1 MSRKKR
7 KKQSPA
13 IVSCKKGLACLGLI
27 CAVQMLPQT
36 VLADDSAVQVTP
48 ADSAAQVNLADSAVQ
63 VTPADSAAQVNLAD
77 SVAQVTPADSAV
89 QVNPADFVQQAD
101 PAHSAAQ
108 NNSPEPAKDT
118 AQNCSPEHAEA
129 TAQNSTAD
137 PAEAAERL
145 PGDQKEEVV
154 EGVPADDAASFG
166 VENTQDNVPEV
177 LTGNVDAGAAAA
189 DAAESFEDESLP
201 KSAPET
207 PGSDASADAG
217 AAAADDAKSHEGEDE
232 QDSVRT
238 ASGNDSNVNTEAP
251 DEAATGGDQMTADA
265 ETEETKIP
273 VLVLVSA
280 GDSPTEEGAYPSKF
294 DLRDL
299 GVVTPVKL
307 QDPWGTCWAFAA
319 TAAVETS
326 ILSKMGSTYAETGLD
341 LSERYLAWYVAQP
354 VTEDISSSQAGEG
367 LHLYDE
373 NPNAIYKFGG
383 AGYCA
388 GTLYAQGIGPVPE
401 SEYPYRG
408 IEGKLSYETLVADKD
423 AVIGAILQEY
433 KQSYPYISEDELRPY
448 AEQYYEAYLA
458 MYETYDTYSEYDD
471 WTISEADE
479 PGAGRLRG
487 TPYTLIDNNVFIYW
501 ITDTY
506 DGVDKFDKEPI
517 AGGPIGSGD
526 KHLYQDSIDQLK
538 SELYAGRGV
547 SVCINL
553 NDDALNKETWA
564 YYFDGKATS
573 DRHAVCIVGWDD
585 DYPASNFTKE
595 PPGNGAW
602 IAKNS
607 WGSQT
612 DIIPGGL
619 VAADGTT
626 KDANGGDW
634 GIVDE
639 NGLHTGYFYLS
650 YYDAGINSPESFD
663 FDLRENHDQE
673 NALQLDYMPAAASE
687 WIHKDK
693 NPVWC
698 ANVFT
703 LDKDMRID
711 EVATRFAT
719 GFEVPLTGFTI
730 TFDIYR
736 LRDGATAP
744 EDGELLASCTR
755 EVSSSGYHRVALDNP
770 VYSKAGDRLAVV
782 VSHRHDYEDG
792 SAKYFATSQISLSYR
807 ENPAWRRDPVYGT
820 PVINEGESFLK
831 IENVTDHDE
840 YAAEGWLDLCAPF
853 SRDFFIYMNPTVA
866 SSEDMLEWYAS
877 RYIGTPIKNS
887 YHYDNFGIKAFGE
900 VVTLEFVEAVAAACE
915 KAGSLE
921 YWRDPSTG
929 AIFADESGTKPL
941 TWDDVMVSPLGH
953 EWGEPSYMWSVDNSS
968 VTARSI
974 CRRAS
979 DHVLEETVDTMF
991 ACDSGARKITWTAQF
1006 ENGVFTTQ
1014 IRSADAEPVCD
1025 GTDEG
1030 TVSRQAMAG
1039 NPVVRTCSVK
1049 KTSAAPAAKTSDTTV
1064 THPAPVPTG
1073 DNASPA
1079 LWYTLLAQALTCIAA
1094 VFTLHRR
1101 RRRVLGSL
1109 TDRTNSD
1116 CQR

>member
-1 MSRKKR
+1 MNRRKR

-13 IVSCKKGLACLGLI
+13 IVTCRRRLACLGLI
-27 CAVQMLPQT
+27 CTFLLPQT
-36 VLADDSAVQVTP
+36 VLAAEPAQQDNYTDATVLIEITDSVQQIEP
-48 ADSAAQVNLADSAVQ
+48 ADA
-63 VTPADSAAQVNLAD
+63 
-77 SVAQVTPADSAV
+77 
-89 QVNPADFVQQAD
+89 
-101 PAHSAAQ
+101 AAQ
-108 NNSPEPAKDT
+108 NNTKD
-118 AQNCSPEHAEA
+118 SAEA
-129 TAQNSTAD
+129 SESLQED
-137 PAEAAERL
+137 R
-145 PGDQKEEVV
+145 KEEMDK
-154 EGVPADDAASFG
+154 GAPADDDAAS
-166 VENTQDNVPEV
+166 VESKGATDSVPE
-177 LTGNVDAGAAAA
+177 AG
-189 DAAESFEDESLP
+189 
-201 KSAPET
+201 
-207 PGSDASADAG
+207 GSDADANAKANADTNDTASANTNADANDTASANTNADANDT
-217 AAAADDAKSHEGEDE
+217 AASKANADANDTASPSANTDANADDIATTNDIVIANANDIANDGDIAN
-232 QDSVRT
+232 DDAITNDT
-238 ASGNDSNVNTEAP
+238 ASDQAASLDEGITDDAVTE
-251 DEAATGGDQMTADA
+251 TA
-265 ETEETKIP
+265 ET
-273 VLVLVSA
+273 
-280 GDSPTEEGAYPSKF
+280 PTFLQQSDGKSLTAASEFPSEF

-299 GVVTPVKL
+299 SRVTPVKV

-319 TAAVETS
+319 TAAAETS

-547 SVCINL
+547 SVCIKT

-941 TWDDVMVSPLGH
+941 TLEDVTVSPLGH
-953 EWGEPSYMWSVDNSS
+953 LWGEPTYTWSEDNSS
-968 VTARSI
+968 VTVQSI
-974 CRRAS
+974 CQRVN
-979 DHVLEETVDTMF
+979 DHVLEETVKTIMTSN
-991 ACDSGARKITWTAQF
+991 AAAGKITWTANF
-1006 ENGVFTTQ
+1006 ENEIFTTQ
-1014 IRSADAEPVCD
+1014 TRSADTELKHDDP
-1025 GTDEG
+1025 DEEI
-1030 TVSRQAMAG
+1030 VNRQSKA
-1039 NPVVRTCSVK
+1039 NDPDVRTSTAK
-1049 KTSAAPAAKTSDTTV
+1049 KASAASAVIHSVSAN
-1064 THPAPVPTG
+1064 TG
-1073 DNASPA
+1073 DDADPA
-1079 LWYTLLAQALTCIAA
+1079 LWYTMFAAALTCIAA
-1094 VFTLHRR
+1094 VLALHHSRR
-1101 RRRVLGSL
+1101 RTVG
-1109 TDRTNSD
+1109 
-1116 CQR
+1116 

>member
-1 MSRKKR
+1 MNRRKR

-13 IVSCKKGLACLGLI
+13 IMTCRRRLACLGLI
-27 CAVQMLPQT
+27 CTFLLPQT
-36 VLADDSAVQVTP
+36 VLAAEPAQQDNYTDATVLIEITDSVQQIEP
-48 ADSAAQVNLADSAVQ
+48 ADA
-63 VTPADSAAQVNLAD
+63 
-77 SVAQVTPADSAV
+77 
-89 QVNPADFVQQAD
+89 
-101 PAHSAAQ
+101 AAQ
-108 NNSPEPAKDT
+108 NNTKD
-118 AQNCSPEHAEA
+118 SAEA
-129 TAQNSTAD
+129 SESLQED
-137 PAEAAERL
+137 R
-145 PGDQKEEVV
+145 KEEVDK
-154 EGVPADDAASFG
+154 GAPADDDAAS
-166 VENTQDNVPEV
+166 VESKGATDSVPKAAGSDTNANAKANAAVSDDTASVKSKGATDSVPE
-177 LTGNVDAGAAAA
+177 AG
-189 DAAESFEDESLP
+189 
-201 KSAPET
+201 
-207 PGSDASADAG
+207 GSDADANAKANADTNDTASANTNADANDT
-217 AAAADDAKSHEGEDE
+217 AASKANADANDTASPSANTDANADDIVIANANDIANDGDIAN
-232 QDSVRT
+232 DDAITNDT
-238 ASGNDSNVNTEAP
+238 ASDQAASLDEGITDDAITE
-251 DEAATGGDQMTADA
+251 TA
-265 ETEETKIP
+265 ET
-273 VLVLVSA
+273 
-280 GDSPTEEGAYPSKF
+280 PTFLQQSDGKSLTAASEFPSKF

-299 GVVTPVKL
+299 GRVTPVKV

-319 TAAVETS
+319 TAAAETS

-547 SVCINL
+547 SVCIKT

-941 TWDDVMVSPLGH
+941 TLEDVTVSPLGH
-953 EWGEPSYMWSVDNSS
+953 LWGEPTYTWSEDNSS
-968 VTARSI
+968 VTVQSI
-974 CRRAS
+974 CQRVN
-979 DHVLEETVDTMF
+979 DHVLEETVKTIMTSN
-991 ACDSGARKITWTAQF
+991 AAAGKITWTANF
-1006 ENGVFTTQ
+1006 ENEIFTTQ
-1014 IRSADAEPVCD
+1014 TRSADTELKHDDP
-1025 GTDEG
+1025 DEEI
-1030 TVSRQAMAG
+1030 VNRQSKA
-1039 NPVVRTCSVK
+1039 NDPDVRTSTAK
-1049 KTSAAPAAKTSDTTV
+1049 KASAASAVIHSVSAN
-1064 THPAPVPTG
+1064 TG
-1073 DNASPA
+1073 DDADPA
-1079 LWYTLLAQALTCIAA
+1079 LWYTMFAAALTCIAA
-1094 VFTLHRR
+1094 VLALHHSRR
-1101 RRRVLGSL
+1101 RTVG
-1109 TDRTNSD
+1109 
-1116 CQR
+1116 

>member
-1 MSRKKR
+1 MNRRKR

-13 IVSCKKGLACLGLI
+13 IVTCRRRLACLGLI
-27 CAVQMLPQT
+27 CTFLLPQT
-36 VLADDSAVQVTP
+36 VLAAEPAQQDNYTDATVLIEITDSVQQIEP
-48 ADSAAQVNLADSAVQ
+48 ADA
-63 VTPADSAAQVNLAD
+63 
-77 SVAQVTPADSAV
+77 
-89 QVNPADFVQQAD
+89 
-101 PAHSAAQ
+101 AAQ
-108 NNSPEPAKDT
+108 NNTKD
-118 AQNCSPEHAEA
+118 SAEA
-129 TAQNSTAD
+129 SESLQED
-137 PAEAAERL
+137 R
-145 PGDQKEEVV
+145 KEEVDK
-154 EGVPADDAASFG
+154 GAPADDDAAS
-166 VENTQDNVPEV
+166 VESKGATDSVPKAAGSDTNANAKANAAVSDDTASVKSKGATDSVPE
-177 LTGNVDAGAAAA
+177 AG
-189 DAAESFEDESLP
+189 
-201 KSAPET
+201 
-207 PGSDASADAG
+207 GSDADANAKANADTNDTASANTNADANDT
-217 AAAADDAKSHEGEDE
+217 AASKANADANDTASPSANTDANADDIATTNDIVIANANDIANDGDIAN
-232 QDSVRT
+232 DDAITNDT
-238 ASGNDSNVNTEAP
+238 ASDQATSLDEGITDDAITE
-251 DEAATGGDQMTADA
+251 TA
-265 ETEETKIP
+265 ET
-273 VLVLVSA
+273 
-280 GDSPTEEGAYPSKF
+280 PTFLQQSDGKSLTAASEFPSKF

-299 GVVTPVKL
+299 GRVTPVKV

-319 TAAVETS
+319 TAAAETS

-547 SVCINL
+547 SVCIKT

-941 TWDDVMVSPLGH
+941 TLEDVTVSPLGH
-953 EWGEPSYMWSVDNSS
+953 LWGEPTYTWSEDNSS
-968 VTARSI
+968 VTVQSI
-974 CRRAS
+974 CQRVN
-979 DHVLEETVDTMF
+979 DHVLEETVKTIMTSN
-991 ACDSGARKITWTAQF
+991 AAAGKITWTANF
-1006 ENGVFTTQ
+1006 ENEIFTTQ
-1014 IRSADAEPVCD
+1014 TRSADTELKHDDP
-1025 GTDEG
+1025 DEEI
-1030 TVSRQAMAG
+1030 VNRQSKA
-1039 NPVVRTCSVK
+1039 NDPDVRTSTAK
-1049 KTSAAPAAKTSDTTV
+1049 KASAASAVIHSVSAN
-1064 THPAPVPTG
+1064 TG
-1073 DNASPA
+1073 DDADPA
-1079 LWYTLLAQALTCIAA
+1079 LWYTMFAAALTCIAA
-1094 VFTLHRR
+1094 VLALHHSRR
-1101 RRRVLGSL
+1101 RTVG
-1109 TDRTNSD
+1109 
-1116 CQR
+1116 

>member
-1 MSRKKR
+1 MNRRKR

-13 IVSCKKGLACLGLI
+13 IVTCRRRLACLGLI
-27 CAVQMLPQT
+27 CTFLLPQT
-36 VLADDSAVQVTP
+36 VLAAEPAQQDNYTDATVLIEITDSVQQIEP
-48 ADSAAQVNLADSAVQ
+48 ADA
-63 VTPADSAAQVNLAD
+63 
-77 SVAQVTPADSAV
+77 
-89 QVNPADFVQQAD
+89 
-101 PAHSAAQ
+101 AAQ
-108 NNSPEPAKDT
+108 NNTKD
-118 AQNCSPEHAEA
+118 SAEA
-129 TAQNSTAD
+129 SESLQED
-137 PAEAAERL
+137 R
-145 PGDQKEEVV
+145 KEEMDK
-154 EGVPADDAASFG
+154 GAPADDDAAS
-166 VENTQDNVPEV
+166 VESKGATDSVPE
-177 LTGNVDAGAAAA
+177 AG
-189 DAAESFEDESLP
+189 
-201 KSAPET
+201 
-207 PGSDASADAG
+207 GSDADANAKANADTNDTASANTNADANDTASANTNADANDT
-217 AAAADDAKSHEGEDE
+217 AASKANADANDTASPSANTDANADDIATTNDIVIANANDIANDGDIAN
-232 QDSVRT
+232 DDAITNDT
-238 ASGNDSNVNTEAP
+238 ASDQAASLDEGITDDAVTE
-251 DEAATGGDQMTADA
+251 TA
-265 ETEETKIP
+265 ET
-273 VLVLVSA
+273 
-280 GDSPTEEGAYPSKF
+280 PTFLQQSDGKSLTAASEFPSEF

-299 GVVTPVKL
+299 SRVTPVKV

-319 TAAVETS
+319 TAAAETS

-547 SVCINL
+547 SVCIKT

-900 VVTLEFVEAVAAACE
+900 VVTLEC
-915 KAGSLE
+915 
-921 YWRDPSTG
+921 DPSTG

-941 TWDDVMVSPLGH
+941 TLEDVTVSPLGH
-953 EWGEPSYMWSVDNSS
+953 LWGEPTYTWSEDNSS
-968 VTARSI
+968 VTVQSI
-974 CRRAS
+974 CQRVN
-979 DHVLEETVDTMF
+979 DHVLEETVKTIMTSN
-991 ACDSGARKITWTAQF
+991 AAAGKITWTANF
-1006 ENGVFTTQ
+1006 ENEIFTTQ
-1014 IRSADAEPVCD
+1014 TRSADTELKHDDP
-1025 GTDEG
+1025 DEEI
-1030 TVSRQAMAG
+1030 VNRQSKA
-1039 NPVVRTCSVK
+1039 NDPDVRTSTAK
-1049 KTSAAPAAKTSDTTV
+1049 KASAASAVIHSVSAN
-1064 THPAPVPTG
+1064 TG
-1073 DNASPA
+1073 DDADPA
-1079 LWYTLLAQALTCIAA
+1079 LWYTMFAAALTCIAA
-1094 VFTLHRR
+1094 VLALHHSRR
-1101 RRRVLGSL
+1101 RTVG
-1109 TDRTNSD
+1109 
-1116 CQR
+1116 

>member
-1 MSRKKR
+1 MNRRKR

-13 IVSCKKGLACLGLI
+13 IVTCRRRLACLGLI
-27 CAVQMLPQT
+27 CTFLLPQT
-36 VLADDSAVQVTP
+36 VLAAEPAQQDNYTDATVLIEITDSVQQIEP
-48 ADSAAQVNLADSAVQ
+48 ADA
-63 VTPADSAAQVNLAD
+63 
-77 SVAQVTPADSAV
+77 
-89 QVNPADFVQQAD
+89 
-101 PAHSAAQ
+101 AAQ
-108 NNSPEPAKDT
+108 NNTKD
-118 AQNCSPEHAEA
+118 SAEA
-129 TAQNSTAD
+129 SESLQED
-137 PAEAAERL
+137 R
-145 PGDQKEEVV
+145 KEEVDK
-154 EGVPADDAASFG
+154 GAPADDDAAS
-166 VENTQDNVPEV
+166 VESKGATDSVPKAAGSDTNANAKANAAVSDDTASVKSKGATDSVPE
-177 LTGNVDAGAAAA
+177 AG
-189 DAAESFEDESLP
+189 
-201 KSAPET
+201 
-207 PGSDASADAG
+207 GSDADANAKANADTNDTASANTNADANDT
-217 AAAADDAKSHEGEDE
+217 AASKANADANDTASPSANTDANADDIATTNDIVIANANDIANDGDIAN
-232 QDSVRT
+232 DDAITNDT
-238 ASGNDSNVNTEAP
+238 ASDQATSLDEGITDDAITE
-251 DEAATGGDQMTADA
+251 TA
-265 ETEETKIP
+265 ET
-273 VLVLVSA
+273 
-280 GDSPTEEGAYPSKF
+280 PTFLQQSDGKSLTAASEFPSKF

-299 GVVTPVKL
+299 GRVTPVKV

-319 TAAVETS
+319 TAAAETS

-547 SVCINL
+547 SVCIKTNE
-553 NDDALNKETWA
+553 DALNKETWA

-941 TWDDVMVSPLGH
+941 TLEDVTVSPLGH
-953 EWGEPSYMWSVDNSS
+953 LWGEPTYTWSEDNSS
-968 VTARSI
+968 VTVQSI
-974 CRRAS
+974 CQRVN
-979 DHVLEETVDTMF
+979 DHVLEETVKTIMTSN
-991 ACDSGARKITWTAQF
+991 AAAGKITWTANF
-1006 ENGVFTTQ
+1006 ENEIFTTQ
-1014 IRSADAEPVCD
+1014 TRSADTELKHDDP
-1025 GTDEG
+1025 DEEI
-1030 TVSRQAMAG
+1030 VNRQSKA
-1039 NPVVRTCSVK
+1039 NDPDVRTSTAK
-1049 KTSAAPAAKTSDTTV
+1049 KASAASAVIHSVSAN
-1064 THPAPVPTG
+1064 TG
-1073 DNASPA
+1073 DDADPA
-1079 LWYTLLAQALTCIAA
+1079 LWYTMFAAALTCIAA
-1094 VFTLHRR
+1094 VLALHHSRR
-1101 RRRVLGSL
+1101 RTVG
-1109 TDRTNSD
+1109 
-1116 CQR
+1116 

>member
-1 MSRKKR
+1 MNRRKR

-13 IVSCKKGLACLGLI
+13 IVTCRRRLACLGLI
-27 CAVQMLPQT
+27 CTFLLPQT
-36 VLADDSAVQVTP
+36 VLAAEPAQQDNYTDATVLIEITDSVQQIEP
-48 ADSAAQVNLADSAVQ
+48 ADA
-63 VTPADSAAQVNLAD
+63 
-77 SVAQVTPADSAV
+77 
-89 QVNPADFVQQAD
+89 
-101 PAHSAAQ
+101 AAQ
-108 NNSPEPAKDT
+108 NNTKD
-118 AQNCSPEHAEA
+118 SAEA
-129 TAQNSTAD
+129 SESLQED
-137 PAEAAERL
+137 R
-145 PGDQKEEVV
+145 KEEVDK
-154 EGVPADDAASFG
+154 GAPADDDAAS
-166 VENTQDNVPEV
+166 VESKGATDSVPKAAGSDTNANAKANAAVSDDTASVKSKGATDSVPE
-177 LTGNVDAGAAAA
+177 AG
-189 DAAESFEDESLP
+189 
-201 KSAPET
+201 
-207 PGSDASADAG
+207 GSDADANAKANADTNDTASANTNADANDT
-217 AAAADDAKSHEGEDE
+217 AASKANADANDTASPSANTDANADDIVIANANDIANDGDIAN
-232 QDSVRT
+232 DDAITNDT
-238 ASGNDSNVNTEAP
+238 ASDQAASLDEGITDDAITE
-251 DEAATGGDQMTADA
+251 TA
-265 ETEETKIP
+265 ET
-273 VLVLVSA
+273 
-280 GDSPTEEGAYPSKF
+280 PTFLQQSDGKSLTAASEFPSKF

-299 GVVTPVKL
+299 GRVTPVKV

-319 TAAVETS
+319 TAAAETS

-547 SVCINL
+547 SVCIKT

-941 TWDDVMVSPLGH
+941 TLEDVTVSPLGH
-953 EWGEPSYMWSVDNSS
+953 LWGEPTYTWSEDNSS
-968 VTARSI
+968 VTVQSI
-974 CRRAS
+974 CQRVN
-979 DHVLEETVDTMF
+979 DHVLEETVKTIMTSN
-991 ACDSGARKITWTAQF
+991 AAAGKITWTANF
-1006 ENGVFTTQ
+1006 ENEIFTTQ
-1014 IRSADAEPVCD
+1014 TRSADTELKHDDP
-1025 GTDEG
+1025 DEEI
-1030 TVSRQAMAG
+1030 VNRQSKA
-1039 NPVVRTCSVK
+1039 NDPDVRTSTAK
-1049 KTSAAPAAKTSDTTV
+1049 KASAASAVIHSVSAN
-1064 THPAPVPTG
+1064 TG
-1073 DNASPA
+1073 DDADPA
-1079 LWYTLLAQALTCIAA
+1079 LWYTMFAAALTCIAA
-1094 VFTLHRR
+1094 VLALHHSRR
-1101 RRRVLGSL
+1101 RTVG
-1109 TDRTNSD
+1109 
-1116 CQR
+1116 

>member
-1 MSRKKR
+1 MNRRKR

-13 IVSCKKGLACLGLI
+13 IVTCRRRLACLGLI
-27 CAVQMLPQT
+27 CTFLLPQT
-36 VLADDSAVQVTP
+36 VLAAEPAQQDNYTDATVLIEITDSVQQIEP
-48 ADSAAQVNLADSAVQ
+48 ADA
-63 VTPADSAAQVNLAD
+63 
-77 SVAQVTPADSAV
+77 
-89 QVNPADFVQQAD
+89 
-101 PAHSAAQ
+101 AAQ
-108 NNSPEPAKDT
+108 NNTKD
-118 AQNCSPEHAEA
+118 SAEA
-129 TAQNSTAD
+129 SESLQED
-137 PAEAAERL
+137 R
-145 PGDQKEEVV
+145 KEEMDK
-154 EGVPADDAASFG
+154 GAPADDDAAS
-166 VENTQDNVPEV
+166 VESKGATDSVPE
-177 LTGNVDAGAAAA
+177 AG
-189 DAAESFEDESLP
+189 
-201 KSAPET
+201 
-207 PGSDASADAG
+207 GSDADANAKANADTNDTASANTNADANDT
-217 AAAADDAKSHEGEDE
+217 AASKANADANDTASPSANTDANADDIATTNDIVIANANDIANDGDIAN
-232 QDSVRT
+232 DDAITNDT
-238 ASGNDSNVNTEAP
+238 ASDQAASLDEGITDDAITE
-251 DEAATGGDQMTADA
+251 TA
-265 ETEETKIP
+265 ET
-273 VLVLVSA
+273 
-280 GDSPTEEGAYPSKF
+280 PTFLQQSDGKSLTAASEFPSEF

-299 GVVTPVKL
+299 GRVTPVKV

-319 TAAVETS
+319 TAAAETS

-547 SVCINL
+547 SVCIKT

-900 VVTLEFVEAVAAACE
+900 VVTLEFMEAVAAACE

-941 TWDDVMVSPLGH
+941 TLEDVTVSPLGH
-953 EWGEPSYMWSVDNSS
+953 LWGEPTYTWSEDNSS
-968 VTARSI
+968 VTVQSI
-974 CRRAS
+974 CQRVN
-979 DHVLEETVDTMF
+979 DHVLEETVKTIMTSN
-991 ACDSGARKITWTAQF
+991 AAAGKITWTANF
-1006 ENGVFTTQ
+1006 ENEIFTTQ
-1014 IRSADAEPVCD
+1014 TRSADTELKHDDP
-1025 GTDEG
+1025 DEEI
-1030 TVSRQAMAG
+1030 VNRQSKA
-1039 NPVVRTCSVK
+1039 NDPDVRTSTAK
-1049 KTSAAPAAKTSDTTV
+1049 KASAAFAVIHSVSAN
-1064 THPAPVPTG
+1064 TG
-1073 DNASPA
+1073 DDADPA
-1079 LWYTLLAQALTCIAA
+1079 LWYTMFAAALTCIAA
-1094 VFTLHRR
+1094 VLALHHSRR
-1101 RRRVLGSL
+1101 RTVG
-1109 TDRTNSD
+1109 
-1116 CQR
+1116 

>member
-1 MSRKKR
+1 MNRRKR

-13 IVSCKKGLACLGLI
+13 IVTCRRRLACLGLI
-27 CAVQMLPQT
+27 CTFLLPQT
-36 VLADDSAVQVTP
+36 VLAAEPAQQDNYTDATVLIEITDSVQQIEP
-48 ADSAAQVNLADSAVQ
+48 ADA
-63 VTPADSAAQVNLAD
+63 
-77 SVAQVTPADSAV
+77 
-89 QVNPADFVQQAD
+89 
-101 PAHSAAQ
+101 AAQ
-108 NNSPEPAKDT
+108 NNTKD
-118 AQNCSPEHAEA
+118 SAEA
-129 TAQNSTAD
+129 SESLQ
-137 PAEAAERL
+137 EER
-145 PGDQKEEVV
+145 KEEVDKDA
-154 EGVPADDAASFG
+154 PADDDAAS
-166 VENTQDNVPEV
+166 VESKGATDSVPKAAGSDTNANAKANAAVSDDTASVKSKGATDSVPE
-177 LTGNVDAGAAAA
+177 AG
-189 DAAESFEDESLP
+189 
-201 KSAPET
+201 
-207 PGSDASADAG
+207 GSDADANAKANADTNDTASANTNADANDI
-217 AAAADDAKSHEGEDE
+217 AASKANADANDTASPSANTDANADDIVIANANDIANDGDIAN
-232 QDSVRT
+232 DDAITNDT
-238 ASGNDSNVNTEAP
+238 ASDQAASLDEGITDDAITE
-251 DEAATGGDQMTADA
+251 TA
-265 ETEETKIP
+265 ET
-273 VLVLVSA
+273 
-280 GDSPTEEGAYPSKF
+280 PTFLQQSDGKSLTAASEFPSKF

-299 GVVTPVKL
+299 GRVTPVKV

-319 TAAVETS
+319 TAAAETS

-538 SELYAGRGV
+538 SELYAGHGV
-547 SVCINL
+547 SVCIKT

-602 IAKNS
+602 IVKNS

-941 TWDDVMVSPLGH
+941 TLEDVTVSPLGH
-953 EWGEPSYMWSVDNSS
+953 LWGEPTYTWSEDNSS
-968 VTARSI
+968 VTAQSI
-974 CRRAS
+974 CQRVN
-979 DHVLEETVDTMF
+979 DHVLEETVKTIMTSN
-991 ACDSGARKITWTAQF
+991 AAAGKITWTANF
-1006 ENGVFTTQ
+1006 ENEIFTTQ
-1014 IRSADAEPVCD
+1014 TRSADTELKHDDP
-1025 GTDEG
+1025 DEEI
-1030 TVSRQAMAG
+1030 VNRQSKA
-1039 NPVVRTCSVK
+1039 NDPDVRTSTAK
-1049 KTSAAPAAKTSDTTV
+1049 KASAASAVIHSVSAN
-1064 THPAPVPTG
+1064 TG
-1073 DNASPA
+1073 DDADPA
-1079 LWYTLLAQALTCIAA
+1079 LWYTMFAAALTCIAA
-1094 VFTLHRR
+1094 VLALHHSRR
-1101 RRRVLGSL
+1101 RTVG
-1109 TDRTNSD
+1109 
-1116 CQR
+1116 

>member
-1 MSRKKR
+1 MLGEFAMNSRKR
-7 KKQSPA
+7 KKQSHVIA
-13 IVSCKKGLACLGLI
+13 TWRRGLVCLGLI
-27 CAVQMLPQT
+27 CALQVQPLT
-36 VLADDSAVQVTP
+36 VLADGSL
-48 ADSAAQVNLADSAVQ
+48 AQVDL
-63 VTPADSAAQVNLAD
+63 T
-77 SVAQVTPADSAV
+77 DSAV
-89 QVNPADFVQQAD
+89 QVNPTDATTQDNITDSAPVSEGIPEDLMGKADD
-101 PAHSAAQ
+101 
-108 NNSPEPAKDT
+108 
-118 AQNCSPEHAEA
+118 
-129 TAQNSTAD
+129 ST
-137 PAEAAERL
+137 
-145 PGDQKEEVV
+145 
-154 EGVPADDAASFG
+154 PADDAASLVSEDTKNSVPKDSG
-166 VENTQDNVPEV
+166 SDTIPNTAAPDDA
-177 LTGNVDAGAAAA
+177 LTGDDLMA
-189 DAAESFEDESLP
+189 DADKEKTESEALVGQ
-201 KSAPET
+201 SAGVTLT
-207 PGSDASADAG
+207 PG
-217 AAAADDAKSHEGEDE
+217 E
-232 QDSVRT
+232 
-238 ASGNDSNVNTEAP
+238 
-251 DEAATGGDQMTADA
+251 
-265 ETEETKIP
+265 
-273 VLVLVSA
+273 
-280 GDSPTEEGAYPSKF
+280 YPSRF
-294 DLRDL
+294 DLRDQ
-299 GVVTPVKL
+299 GRVTPVKV

-319 TAAVETS
+319 TAAAETS

-433 KQSYPYISEDELRPY
+433 KQSYPDISEDELRPY

-547 SVCINL
+547 SVCIKT

-900 VVTLEFVEAVAAACE
+900 VVTLEYVEAVAATCE
-915 KAGSLE
+915 ESGSLA
-921 YWRDPSTG
+921 YWRDPLSG
-929 AIFADESGTKPL
+929 AIFADESGTEPL
-941 TWDDVMVSPLGH
+941 TEEDVTVAPLDH
-953 EWGEPSYMWSVDNSS
+953 AWGEPTYTWNEDNAS
-968 VTARSI
+968 VTARCI
-974 CRRAS
+974 CQRDK
-979 DHVLEETVDTMF
+979 DHVLEETVKTTVTTDDKT
-991 ACDSGARKITWTAQF
+991 GKTTWTAQF
-1006 ENGVFTTQ
+1006 ENEVFTTQ
-1014 IRSADAEPVCD
+1014 TVSVATGPVISPSATAAPS
-1025 GTDEG
+1025 G
-1030 TVSRQAMAG
+1030 TVK
-1039 NPVVRTCSVK
+1039 P
-1049 KTSAAPAAKTSDTTV
+1049 TSAAPTRRASVTPTGTVKQVSAVPTRGASGNTGVSNNAVKNASATPAAKASNPSATKSASV
-1064 THPAPVPTG
+1064 STG
-1073 DNASPA
+1073 DDSDPA
-1079 LWYTLLAQALTCIAA
+1079 FWFTLLTASLACIAV
-1094 VFTLHRR
+1094 VFALHRN
-1101 RRRVLGSL
+1101 RRRVTGSAA
-1109 TDRTNSD
+1109 DRENHDGRS
-1116 CQR
+1116 

>member
-1 MSRKKR
+1 MNRRKR

-13 IVSCKKGLACLGLI
+13 IVTCRRRLACLGLI
-27 CAVQMLPQT
+27 CTFLLPQT
-36 VLADDSAVQVTP
+36 VLAAEPAQHDNYTDATVLIEITDSVQQIEP
-48 ADSAAQVNLADSAVQ
+48 ADA
-63 VTPADSAAQVNLAD
+63 
-77 SVAQVTPADSAV
+77 
-89 QVNPADFVQQAD
+89 
-101 PAHSAAQ
+101 AAQ
-108 NNSPEPAKDT
+108 NNTKD
-118 AQNCSPEHAEA
+118 SAEA
-129 TAQNSTAD
+129 SESLQED
-137 PAEAAERL
+137 R
-145 PGDQKEEVV
+145 KEEVDK
-154 EGVPADDAASFG
+154 GAPADDDAAS
-166 VENTQDNVPEV
+166 VESKGATDSVPKAAGSDTNANAKANAAVSDDTASVKSKGATDSVPE
-177 LTGNVDAGAAAA
+177 AG
-189 DAAESFEDESLP
+189 
-201 KSAPET
+201 
-207 PGSDASADAG
+207 GSDADANAKANADTNDTASANTNADANDT
-217 AAAADDAKSHEGEDE
+217 AASKANADANDTASPSANTDANADDIATTNDIVIANANDIANDGDIAN
-232 QDSVRT
+232 DDAITNNT
-238 ASGNDSNVNTEAP
+238 ASDQAASLDEGITDDAITE
-251 DEAATGGDQMTADA
+251 TA
-265 ETEETKIP
+265 ET
-273 VLVLVSA
+273 
-280 GDSPTEEGAYPSKF
+280 PTFLQQSDGKSLTAASEFPSKF

-299 GVVTPVKL
+299 GRVTPVKV

-319 TAAVETS
+319 TAAAETS

-538 SELYAGRGV
+538 SELYACRGV
-547 SVCINL
+547 SVCIKT

-941 TWDDVMVSPLGH
+941 TLEDVTVSPLGH
-953 EWGEPSYMWSVDNSS
+953 LWGEPTYTWSEDNSS
-968 VTARSI
+968 VTVQSI
-974 CRRAS
+974 CQRVN
-979 DHVLEETVDTMF
+979 DHVLEETVKTIMTSN
-991 ACDSGARKITWTAQF
+991 AAAGKITWTANF
-1006 ENGVFTTQ
+1006 ENEIFTTQ
-1014 IRSADAEPVCD
+1014 TRSADTELKHDDP
-1025 GTDEG
+1025 DEEI
-1030 TVSRQAMAG
+1030 VNRQSKA
-1039 NPVVRTCSVK
+1039 NDPDVRTSTAK
-1049 KTSAAPAAKTSDTTV
+1049 KASAASAVIHSVSAN
-1064 THPAPVPTG
+1064 TG
-1073 DNASPA
+1073 DDADPA
-1079 LWYTLLAQALTCIAA
+1079 HWYTMFAAALTCIAA
-1094 VFTLHRR
+1094 VLALHHSRR
-1101 RRRVLGSL
+1101 RTVG
-1109 TDRTNSD
+1109 
-1116 CQR
+1116 

>member
-1 MSRKKR
+1 MNSRKR
-7 KKQSPA
+7 KKQSHVIA
-13 IVSCKKGLACLGLI
+13 TWRRGLVCLGLI
-27 CAVQMLPQT
+27 CALQVQPLT
-36 VLADDSAVQVTP
+36 VLADGSLAQ
-48 ADSAAQVNLADSAVQ
+48 ADL
-63 VTPADSAAQVNLAD
+63 T
-77 SVAQVTPADSAV
+77 DSAV
-89 QVNPADFVQQAD
+89 QVNPTDATTQDNITDSAPVSEGIPEDLMGKADD
-101 PAHSAAQ
+101 
-108 NNSPEPAKDT
+108 
-118 AQNCSPEHAEA
+118 
-129 TAQNSTAD
+129 ST
-137 PAEAAERL
+137 
-145 PGDQKEEVV
+145 
-154 EGVPADDAASFG
+154 PADDAASLVSEDTKNSVPKDSG
-166 VENTQDNVPEV
+166 SDTIPNTAAPDDA
-177 LTGNVDAGAAAA
+177 LTGDDLMA
-189 DAAESFEDESLP
+189 DADKEKTESEALVGQ
-201 KSAPET
+201 SAGVTLT
-207 PGSDASADAG
+207 PG
-217 AAAADDAKSHEGEDE
+217 E
-232 QDSVRT
+232 
-238 ASGNDSNVNTEAP
+238 
-251 DEAATGGDQMTADA
+251 
-265 ETEETKIP
+265 
-273 VLVLVSA
+273 
-280 GDSPTEEGAYPSKF
+280 YPSRF
-294 DLRDL
+294 DLRDQ
-299 GVVTPVKL
+299 GRVTPVKV

-319 TAAVETS
+319 TAAAETS

-433 KQSYPYISEDELRPY
+433 KQSYPDISEDELRPY

-547 SVCINL
+547 SVCIKT

-755 EVSSSGYHRVALDNP
+755 EVSSSGYHRVALYNP

-900 VVTLEFVEAVAAACE
+900 VVTLEYVEAVAATCE
-915 KAGSLE
+915 ESGSLA
-921 YWRDPSTG
+921 YWRDPLSG
-929 AIFADESGTKPL
+929 AIFADESGTEPL
-941 TWDDVMVSPLGH
+941 TEEDVTVAPLDH
-953 EWGEPSYMWSVDNSS
+953 AWGEPTYTWNEDNAS
-968 VTARSI
+968 VTARCI
-974 CRRAS
+974 CQRDK
-979 DHVLEETVDTMF
+979 DHVLEETVKTTVTTDDKT
-991 ACDSGARKITWTAQF
+991 GKTTWTAQF
-1006 ENGVFTTQ
+1006 ENEVFTTQ
-1014 IRSADAEPVCD
+1014 TVSVATGPVISPSATAAPS
-1025 GTDEG
+1025 G
-1030 TVSRQAMAG
+1030 TVK
-1039 NPVVRTCSVK
+1039 P
-1049 KTSAAPAAKTSDTTV
+1049 TSAAPTRRASVTPTGTVKQVSAVPTRGASGNTGVSNNAVKNASATPAAKASNPSATKSASV
-1064 THPAPVPTG
+1064 STG
-1073 DNASPA
+1073 DDSDPA
-1079 LWYTLLAQALTCIAA
+1079 FWFTLLTASLACIAV
-1094 VFTLHRR
+1094 VFALHRN
-1101 RRRVLGSL
+1101 RRRVTGSAA
-1109 TDRTNSD
+1109 DRENHDGRS
-1116 CQR
+1116 

>member
-1 MSRKKR
+1 MNRRKR

-13 IVSCKKGLACLGLI
+13 IVTCRRRLACLGLI
-27 CAVQMLPQT
+27 CTFLLPQT
-36 VLADDSAVQVTP
+36 VLAAEPAQQDNYTDATVLIEITDSVQQIEP
-48 ADSAAQVNLADSAVQ
+48 ADA
-63 VTPADSAAQVNLAD
+63 
-77 SVAQVTPADSAV
+77 
-89 QVNPADFVQQAD
+89 
-101 PAHSAAQ
+101 AAQ
-108 NNSPEPAKDT
+108 NNTKD
-118 AQNCSPEHAEA
+118 SAEA
-129 TAQNSTAD
+129 SESLQED
-137 PAEAAERL
+137 R
-145 PGDQKEEVV
+145 KEEVDK
-154 EGVPADDAASFG
+154 GAPADDDAAS
-166 VENTQDNVPEV
+166 VESKGATDSVPKAAGSDTNANAKANAAVSDDTASVKSKGATDSVPE
-177 LTGNVDAGAAAA
+177 AG
-189 DAAESFEDESLP
+189 
-201 KSAPET
+201 
-207 PGSDASADAG
+207 GSDADANAKANADTNDTASANTNADANDT
-217 AAAADDAKSHEGEDE
+217 AASKANADANDTASPSANTDANADDIATTNDIVIANANDIANDGDIAN
-232 QDSVRT
+232 DDAITNDT
-238 ASGNDSNVNTEAP
+238 ASDQAASLDEGITDDAITE
-251 DEAATGGDQMTADA
+251 TA
-265 ETEETKIP
+265 ET
-273 VLVLVSA
+273 
-280 GDSPTEEGAYPSKF
+280 PTFLQQSDGKSLTAASEFPSKF

-299 GVVTPVKL
+299 GRVTPVKV

-319 TAAVETS
+319 TAAAETS

-900 VVTLEFVEAVAAACE
+900 VVMLEFVEVVAAACE

-941 TWDDVMVSPLGH
+941 TLEDVTVSPLGH
-953 EWGEPSYMWSVDNSS
+953 LWGEPTYTWSEDNSS
-968 VTARSI
+968 VTVQSI
-974 CRRAS
+974 CQRVN
-979 DHVLEETVDTMF
+979 DHVLEETVKTIMTSN
-991 ACDSGARKITWTAQF
+991 AAAGKITWTANF
-1006 ENGVFTTQ
+1006 ENEIFTTQ
-1014 IRSADAEPVCD
+1014 TRSADTELKHDDP
-1025 GTDEG
+1025 DEEI
-1030 TVSRQAMAG
+1030 VNRQSKA
-1039 NPVVRTCSVK
+1039 NDPDVRTSTAK
-1049 KTSAAPAAKTSDTTV
+1049 KASAASAVIHSVSAN
-1064 THPAPVPTG
+1064 TG
-1073 DNASPA
+1073 DDADPA
-1079 LWYTLLAQALTCIAA
+1079 LWYTMFAAALTCIAA
-1094 VFTLHRR
+1094 VLALHHSRR
-1101 RRRVLGSL
+1101 RTVG
-1109 TDRTNSD
+1109 
-1116 CQR
+1116 

>member
-1 MSRKKR
+1 MNRRKR

-13 IVSCKKGLACLGLI
+13 IVTCRRRLACLGLI
-27 CAVQMLPQT
+27 CTFLLPQT
-36 VLADDSAVQVTP
+36 VLAAEPAQQDNYTDATVLIEITDSVQQIEP
-48 ADSAAQVNLADSAVQ
+48 ADA
-63 VTPADSAAQVNLAD
+63 
-77 SVAQVTPADSAV
+77 
-89 QVNPADFVQQAD
+89 
-101 PAHSAAQ
+101 AAQ
-108 NNSPEPAKDT
+108 NNTKD
-118 AQNCSPEHAEA
+118 SAEA
-129 TAQNSTAD
+129 SESLQED
-137 PAEAAERL
+137 R
-145 PGDQKEEVV
+145 KEEMDK
-154 EGVPADDAASFG
+154 GAPADDDAAS
-166 VENTQDNVPEV
+166 VESKGATDSVPKAAGSDTNANAKANAAVSDDTASVKSKGATDSVPE
-177 LTGNVDAGAAAA
+177 AG
-189 DAAESFEDESLP
+189 
-201 KSAPET
+201 
-207 PGSDASADAG
+207 GSDADANAKANADTNDTASANTNADANDT
-217 AAAADDAKSHEGEDE
+217 AASKANADANDTASPSANTDANADDIATTNDIVIANANDIANDGDIAN
-232 QDSVRT
+232 DDAITNDT
-238 ASGNDSNVNTEAP
+238 ASDQAASLDEGITDDAVTE
-251 DEAATGGDQMTADA
+251 TA
-265 ETEETKIP
+265 ET
-273 VLVLVSA
+273 
-280 GDSPTEEGAYPSKF
+280 PTFLQQSDGKSLTAASEFPSEF

-299 GVVTPVKL
+299 SRVTPVKV

-319 TAAVETS
+319 TAAAETS

-547 SVCINL
+547 SVCIKT

-941 TWDDVMVSPLGH
+941 TLEDVTVSPLGH
-953 EWGEPSYMWSVDNSS
+953 LWGEPTYTWSEDNSS
-968 VTARSI
+968 VTVQSI
-974 CRRAS
+974 CQRVN
-979 DHVLEETVDTMF
+979 DHVLEETVKTIMTSN
-991 ACDSGARKITWTAQF
+991 AAAGKITWTANF
-1006 ENGVFTTQ
+1006 ENEIFTTQ
-1014 IRSADAEPVCD
+1014 TRSADTELKHDDP
-1025 GTDEG
+1025 DEEI
-1030 TVSRQAMAG
+1030 VNRQSKA
-1039 NPVVRTCSVK
+1039 NDPDVRTSTAK
-1049 KTSAAPAAKTSDTTV
+1049 KASAASAVIHSVSAN
-1064 THPAPVPTG
+1064 TG
-1073 DNASPA
+1073 DDADPA
-1079 LWYTLLAQALTCIAA
+1079 LWYTMFAAALTCIAA
-1094 VFTLHRR
+1094 VLALHHSRR
-1101 RRRVLGSL
+1101 RTVG
-1109 TDRTNSD
+1109 
-1116 CQR
+1116 

>member
-1 MSRKKR
+1 MNRRKRKKR
-7 KKQSPA
+7 SPA
-13 IVSCKKGLACLGLI
+13 IVTCRRRLACLGLI
-27 CAVQMLPQT
+27 CTFLLPQT
-36 VLADDSAVQVTP
+36 VLAAEPAQQDNYTDATVLIEITDSVQQIEP
-48 ADSAAQVNLADSAVQ
+48 ADA
-63 VTPADSAAQVNLAD
+63 
-77 SVAQVTPADSAV
+77 
-89 QVNPADFVQQAD
+89 
-101 PAHSAAQ
+101 AAQ
-108 NNSPEPAKDT
+108 NNTKD
-118 AQNCSPEHAEA
+118 SAEA
-129 TAQNSTAD
+129 SESLQED
-137 PAEAAERL
+137 R
-145 PGDQKEEVV
+145 KEEVDK
-154 EGVPADDAASFG
+154 GAPADDDAAS
-166 VENTQDNVPEV
+166 VESKGATDSVPKAAGSDTNANAKANAAVSDDTASVKSKGATDSVPE
-177 LTGNVDAGAAAA
+177 AG
-189 DAAESFEDESLP
+189 
-201 KSAPET
+201 
-207 PGSDASADAG
+207 GSDADANAKANADTNDTASANTNADANDT
-217 AAAADDAKSHEGEDE
+217 AASKANADANDTASPSANTDANADDIATTNDIVIANANDIANDGDIAN
-232 QDSVRT
+232 DDAITNDT
-238 ASGNDSNVNTEAP
+238 ASDQAASLDEGITDDAITE
-251 DEAATGGDQMTADA
+251 TA
-265 ETEETKIP
+265 ET
-273 VLVLVSA
+273 
-280 GDSPTEEGAYPSKF
+280 PTFLQQSDGKSLTAASEFPSKF

-299 GVVTPVKL
+299 GRVTPVKV

-319 TAAVETS
+319 TAAAETS

-547 SVCINL
+547 SVCIKT

-941 TWDDVMVSPLGH
+941 TLEDVTVSPLGH
-953 EWGEPSYMWSVDNSS
+953 LWGEPTYTWSEDNSS
-968 VTARSI
+968 VTVQSI
-974 CRRAS
+974 CQRVN
-979 DHVLEETVDTMF
+979 DHVLEETVKTIMTSN
-991 ACDSGARKITWTAQF
+991 AAAGKITWTANF
-1006 ENGVFTTQ
+1006 ENEIFTTQ
-1014 IRSADAEPVCD
+1014 TRSADTELKHDDP
-1025 GTDEG
+1025 DEEI
-1030 TVSRQAMAG
+1030 VNRQSKA
-1039 NPVVRTCSVK
+1039 NDPDVRTSTAK
-1049 KTSAAPAAKTSDTTV
+1049 KASAASAVIHSVSAN
-1064 THPAPVPTG
+1064 TG
-1073 DNASPA
+1073 DDADPA
-1079 LWYTLLAQALTCIAA
+1079 LWYTMFAAALTCIAA
-1094 VFTLHRR
+1094 VLALHHSRR
-1101 RRRVLGSL
+1101 RTVG
-1109 TDRTNSD
+1109 
-1116 CQR
+1116 

>member
-1 MSRKKR
+1 MNRRKR

-13 IVSCKKGLACLGLI
+13 IVTCRRRLACLGLI
-27 CAVQMLPQT
+27 CTFLLPQT
-36 VLADDSAVQVTP
+36 VLAAEPAQQDNYTDATVLIEITDSVQQIEP
-48 ADSAAQVNLADSAVQ
+48 ADA
-63 VTPADSAAQVNLAD
+63 
-77 SVAQVTPADSAV
+77 
-89 QVNPADFVQQAD
+89 
-101 PAHSAAQ
+101 AAQ
-108 NNSPEPAKDT
+108 NNTKD
-118 AQNCSPEHAEA
+118 SAEA
-129 TAQNSTAD
+129 SESLQED
-137 PAEAAERL
+137 R
-145 PGDQKEEVV
+145 KEEVDK
-154 EGVPADDAASFG
+154 GAPADDDAAS
-166 VENTQDNVPEV
+166 VESKGATDSVPKAAGSDTNANAKANADTNDTASANTN
-177 LTGNVDAGAAAA
+177 A
-189 DAAESFEDESLP
+189 DANDTAASKANADANDTASPSANTDANADDIATTNDIVIANANDIANDGDIANDDAITNDTASDQAASLDEGITDD
-201 KSAPET
+201 AVTETAET
-207 PGSDASADAG
+207 PTFLQQSDGKSLTAAS
-217 AAAADDAKSHEGEDE
+217 EF
-232 QDSVRT
+232 
-238 ASGNDSNVNTEAP
+238 
-251 DEAATGGDQMTADA
+251 
-265 ETEETKIP
+265 
-273 VLVLVSA
+273 
-280 GDSPTEEGAYPSKF
+280 PSEF

-299 GVVTPVKL
+299 SRVTPVKV

-319 TAAVETS
+319 TAAAETS

-547 SVCINL
+547 SVCIKT

-564 YYFDGKATS
+564 YYFDGKAPS

-941 TWDDVMVSPLGH
+941 TLEDVTVSPLGH
-953 EWGEPSYMWSVDNSS
+953 LWGEPTYTWSEDNSS
-968 VTARSI
+968 VTVQSI
-974 CRRAS
+974 CQRVN
-979 DHVLEETVDTMF
+979 DHVLEETVKTIMTSN
-991 ACDSGARKITWTAQF
+991 AAAGKITWTANF
-1006 ENGVFTTQ
+1006 ENEIFTTQ
-1014 IRSADAEPVCD
+1014 TRSADTELKHDDP
-1025 GTDEG
+1025 DEEI
-1030 TVSRQAMAG
+1030 VNRQSKA
-1039 NPVVRTCSVK
+1039 NDPDVRTSTAK
-1049 KTSAAPAAKTSDTTV
+1049 KASAASAVIHSVSAN
-1064 THPAPVPTG
+1064 TG
-1073 DNASPA
+1073 DDADPA
-1079 LWYTLLAQALTCIAA
+1079 LWYTMFAAALTCIAA
-1094 VFTLHRR
+1094 VLALHHSRR
-1101 RRRVLGSL
+1101 RTVG
-1109 TDRTNSD
+1109 
-1116 CQR
+1116 

>member
-1 MSRKKR
+1 MLGEFAMNSRKR
-7 KKQSPA
+7 KKQSHVIA
-13 IVSCKKGLACLGLI
+13 TWRRGLVCLGLI
-27 CAVQMLPQT
+27 CALQVQPLT
-36 VLADDSAVQVTP
+36 VLADGSLAQ
-48 ADSAAQVNLADSAVQ
+48 ADL
-63 VTPADSAAQVNLAD
+63 T
-77 SVAQVTPADSAV
+77 DSAV
-89 QVNPADFVQQAD
+89 QVNPTDATTQDNITDSAPVSEGIPEDLMGKADD
-101 PAHSAAQ
+101 
-108 NNSPEPAKDT
+108 
-118 AQNCSPEHAEA
+118 
-129 TAQNSTAD
+129 ST
-137 PAEAAERL
+137 
-145 PGDQKEEVV
+145 
-154 EGVPADDAASFG
+154 PADDAASLVSEDTKNSVPKDSG
-166 VENTQDNVPEV
+166 SDTIPNTAAPDDA
-177 LTGNVDAGAAAA
+177 LTGDDLMA
-189 DAAESFEDESLP
+189 DADKEKTESEALVGQ
-201 KSAPET
+201 SAGVTLT
-207 PGSDASADAG
+207 PG
-217 AAAADDAKSHEGEDE
+217 E
-232 QDSVRT
+232 
-238 ASGNDSNVNTEAP
+238 
-251 DEAATGGDQMTADA
+251 
-265 ETEETKIP
+265 
-273 VLVLVSA
+273 
-280 GDSPTEEGAYPSKF
+280 YPSRF
-294 DLRDL
+294 DLRDQ
-299 GVVTPVKL
+299 GRVTPVKV

-319 TAAVETS
+319 TAAAETS

-433 KQSYPYISEDELRPY
+433 KQSYPDISEDELRPY

-547 SVCINL
+547 SVCIKT

-755 EVSSSGYHRVALDNP
+755 EVSSSGYHRVALYNP

-900 VVTLEFVEAVAAACE
+900 VVTLEYVEAVAATCE
-915 KAGSLE
+915 ESGSLA
-921 YWRDPSTG
+921 YWRDPLSG
-929 AIFADESGTKPL
+929 AIFADESGTEPL
-941 TWDDVMVSPLGH
+941 TEEDVTVAPLDH
-953 EWGEPSYMWSVDNSS
+953 AWGEPTYTWNEDNAS
-968 VTARSI
+968 VTARCI
-974 CRRAS
+974 CQRDK
-979 DHVLEETVDTMF
+979 DHVLEETVKTTVTTDDKT
-991 ACDSGARKITWTAQF
+991 GKTTWTAQF
-1006 ENGVFTTQ
+1006 ENEVFTTQ
-1014 IRSADAEPVCD
+1014 TVSVATGPVISPSATAAPS
-1025 GTDEG
+1025 G
-1030 TVSRQAMAG
+1030 TVK
-1039 NPVVRTCSVK
+1039 P
-1049 KTSAAPAAKTSDTTV
+1049 TSAAPTRRASVTPTGTVKQVSAVPTRGASGNTGVSNNAVKNASATPAAKASNPSATKSASV
-1064 THPAPVPTG
+1064 STG
-1073 DNASPA
+1073 DDSDPA
-1079 LWYTLLAQALTCIAA
+1079 FWFTLLTASLACIAV
-1094 VFTLHRR
+1094 VFALHRN
-1101 RRRVLGSL
+1101 RRRVTGSAA
-1109 TDRTNSD
+1109 DRENHDGRS
-1116 CQR
+1116 

>member
-1 MSRKKR
+1 MNRRKR

-13 IVSCKKGLACLGLI
+13 IVTCRRRLACLGLI
-27 CAVQMLPQT
+27 CTFLLPQT
-36 VLADDSAVQVTP
+36 VLAAEPAQQDNYTDATVLIEITDSVQQIEP
-48 ADSAAQVNLADSAVQ
+48 ADA
-63 VTPADSAAQVNLAD
+63 
-77 SVAQVTPADSAV
+77 
-89 QVNPADFVQQAD
+89 
-101 PAHSAAQ
+101 AAQ
-108 NNSPEPAKDT
+108 NNTKD
-118 AQNCSPEHAEA
+118 SAEA
-129 TAQNSTAD
+129 SESLQED
-137 PAEAAERL
+137 R
-145 PGDQKEEVV
+145 KEEVDK
-154 EGVPADDAASFG
+154 GAPADDDAAS
-166 VENTQDNVPEV
+166 VESKGATDSVPKAAGSDTNANAKANAAVSDDTASVKSKGATDSVPE
-177 LTGNVDAGAAAA
+177 AG
-189 DAAESFEDESLP
+189 
-201 KSAPET
+201 
-207 PGSDASADAG
+207 GSDADANAKANADTNDTASANTNADANDT
-217 AAAADDAKSHEGEDE
+217 AASKANADANDTASPSANTDANADDIATTNDIVIANANDIANDGDIAN
-232 QDSVRT
+232 DDAITNDT
-238 ASGNDSNVNTEAP
+238 ASDQAASLDEGITDDAITE
-251 DEAATGGDQMTADA
+251 TA
-265 ETEETKIP
+265 ET
-273 VLVLVSA
+273 
-280 GDSPTEEGAYPSKF
+280 PTFLQQSDGKSLTAASEFPSKF

-299 GVVTPVKL
+299 GRVTPVKV

-319 TAAVETS
+319 TAAAETS

-941 TWDDVMVSPLGH
+941 TLEDVTVSPLGH
-953 EWGEPSYMWSVDNSS
+953 LWGEPTYTWSEDNSS
-968 VTARSI
+968 VTVQSI
-974 CRRAS
+974 CQRVN
-979 DHVLEETVDTMF
+979 DHVLEETVKTIMTSN
-991 ACDSGARKITWTAQF
+991 AAAGKITWTANF
-1006 ENGVFTTQ
+1006 ENEIFTTQ
-1014 IRSADAEPVCD
+1014 TRSADTELKHDDP
-1025 GTDEG
+1025 DEEI
-1030 TVSRQAMAG
+1030 VNRQSKA
-1039 NPVVRTCSVK
+1039 NDPDVRTSTAK
-1049 KTSAAPAAKTSDTTV
+1049 KASAASAVIHSVSAN
-1064 THPAPVPTG
+1064 TG
-1073 DNASPA
+1073 DDADPA
-1079 LWYTLLAQALTCIAA
+1079 LWYTMFAAALTCIAA
-1094 VFTLHRR
+1094 VLALHHSRR
-1101 RRRVLGSL
+1101 RTVG
-1109 TDRTNSD
+1109 
-1116 CQR
+1116 

>member
-1 MSRKKR
+1 MNRRKR

-13 IVSCKKGLACLGLI
+13 IVTCRRRLACLGLI
-27 CAVQMLPQT
+27 CTFLLPQT
-36 VLADDSAVQVTP
+36 VLAAEPAQQDNYTDATVLIEITDSVQQIEP
-48 ADSAAQVNLADSAVQ
+48 ADA
-63 VTPADSAAQVNLAD
+63 
-77 SVAQVTPADSAV
+77 
-89 QVNPADFVQQAD
+89 
-101 PAHSAAQ
+101 AAQ
-108 NNSPEPAKDT
+108 NNTKD
-118 AQNCSPEHAEA
+118 SAEA
-129 TAQNSTAD
+129 SESLQED
-137 PAEAAERL
+137 R
-145 PGDQKEEVV
+145 KEEMDK
-154 EGVPADDAASFG
+154 GAPADDDAAS
-166 VENTQDNVPEV
+166 VESKGATDSVPKAAGSDTNANAKANAAVSDDTASVKSKGATDSVPE
-177 LTGNVDAGAAAA
+177 AG
-189 DAAESFEDESLP
+189 
-201 KSAPET
+201 
-207 PGSDASADAG
+207 GSDADANAKANADTNDTASANTNADANDT
-217 AAAADDAKSHEGEDE
+217 AASKANADANDTASPSANTDANADDIATTNDIVIANANDIANDGDIAN
-232 QDSVRT
+232 DDAITNDT
-238 ASGNDSNVNTEAP
+238 ASDQAASLDEGITDDAITE
-251 DEAATGGDQMTADA
+251 TA
-265 ETEETKIP
+265 ET
-273 VLVLVSA
+273 
-280 GDSPTEEGAYPSKF
+280 PTFLQQSDGKSLTAASEFPSKF
-294 DLRDL
+294 DLCDL
-299 GVVTPVKL
+299 GRVTPVKV

-319 TAAVETS
+319 TAAAETS

-547 SVCINL
+547 SVCIKT

-941 TWDDVMVSPLGH
+941 TLEDVTVSPLGH
-953 EWGEPSYMWSVDNSS
+953 LWGEPTYTWSEDNSS
-968 VTARSI
+968 VTVQSI
-974 CRRAS
+974 CQRVN
-979 DHVLEETVDTMF
+979 DHVLEETVKTIMTSN
-991 ACDSGARKITWTAQF
+991 AAAGKITWTANF
-1006 ENGVFTTQ
+1006 ENEIFTTQ
-1014 IRSADAEPVCD
+1014 TRSADTELKHDDP
-1025 GTDEG
+1025 DEEI
-1030 TVSRQAMAG
+1030 VNRQSKA
-1039 NPVVRTCSVK
+1039 NDPDVRTSTAK
-1049 KTSAAPAAKTSDTTV
+1049 KASAASAVIHSVSAN
-1064 THPAPVPTG
+1064 TG
-1073 DNASPA
+1073 DDADPA
-1079 LWYTLLAQALTCIAA
+1079 LWYTMFAAALTCIAA
-1094 VFTLHRR
+1094 VLALHHSRR
-1101 RRRVLGSL
+1101 RTVG
-1109 TDRTNSD
+1109 
-1116 CQR
+1116 

>member
-1 MSRKKR
+1 MNRRKR

-13 IVSCKKGLACLGLI
+13 IMTCRRRLACLGLI
-27 CAVQMLPQT
+27 CTFLLPQT
-36 VLADDSAVQVTP
+36 VLAAEPAQQDNYTDATVLIEITDSVQQIEP
-48 ADSAAQVNLADSAVQ
+48 ADA
-63 VTPADSAAQVNLAD
+63 
-77 SVAQVTPADSAV
+77 
-89 QVNPADFVQQAD
+89 
-101 PAHSAAQ
+101 AAQ
-108 NNSPEPAKDT
+108 NNTKD
-118 AQNCSPEHAEA
+118 SAEA
-129 TAQNSTAD
+129 SESLQ
-137 PAEAAERL
+137 EER
-145 PGDQKEEVV
+145 KEEVDK
-154 EGVPADDAASFG
+154 GAPADDDAAS
-166 VENTQDNVPEV
+166 VESKGATDSVPKAAGSDTNANAKANAAVSDDTASVKSKGATDSVPE
-177 LTGNVDAGAAAA
+177 AG
-189 DAAESFEDESLP
+189 
-201 KSAPET
+201 
-207 PGSDASADAG
+207 GSDADANAKANADTNDTASANTNADANDT
-217 AAAADDAKSHEGEDE
+217 AASKANADANDTASPSANTDANADDIATTNDIVIANANDIANDGDIAN
-232 QDSVRT
+232 DDAITNDT
-238 ASGNDSNVNTEAP
+238 ASDQAASLDEGITDDAITE
-251 DEAATGGDQMTADA
+251 TA
-265 ETEETKIP
+265 ET
-273 VLVLVSA
+273 
-280 GDSPTEEGAYPSKF
+280 PTFLQQSDGKSLTAASEFPSKF

-299 GVVTPVKL
+299 GRVTPVKV

-319 TAAVETS
+319 TAAAETS

-547 SVCINL
+547 SVCIKT

-941 TWDDVMVSPLGH
+941 TLEDVTVSPLGH
-953 EWGEPSYMWSVDNSS
+953 LWGEPTYTWSEDNSS
-968 VTARSI
+968 VTVQSI
-974 CRRAS
+974 CQRVN
-979 DHVLEETVDTMF
+979 DHVLEETVKTIMTSN
-991 ACDSGARKITWTAQF
+991 AAAGKITWTANF
-1006 ENGVFTTQ
+1006 ENEIFTTQ
-1014 IRSADAEPVCD
+1014 TRSADTELKHDDP
-1025 GTDEG
+1025 DEEI
-1030 TVSRQAMAG
+1030 VNRQSKA
-1039 NPVVRTCSVK
+1039 NDPDVRTSTAK
-1049 KTSAAPAAKTSDTTV
+1049 KASAASAVIHSVSAN
-1064 THPAPVPTG
+1064 TG
-1073 DNASPA
+1073 DDADPA
-1079 LWYTLLAQALTCIAA
+1079 LWYTMFAAALTCIAA
-1094 VFTLHRR
+1094 VLALHHSRR
-1101 RRRVLGSL
+1101 RTVG
-1109 TDRTNSD
+1109 
-1116 CQR
+1116 